1 MYSINY
7 TFPDAKKNPEM
18 CRKLEE
24 ECPSW
29 LNFMP
34 QRGITL
40 FEAISIIFHLTH
52 LSGRTLH
59 LMSKIVWR

>member
-18 CRKLEE
+18 CGKLEE
-24 ECPSW
+24 ECNS
-29 LNFMP
+29 LLSFMP

-40 FEAISIIFHLTH
+40 FEAIIA
-52 LSGRTLH
+52 
-59 LMSKIVWR
+59 